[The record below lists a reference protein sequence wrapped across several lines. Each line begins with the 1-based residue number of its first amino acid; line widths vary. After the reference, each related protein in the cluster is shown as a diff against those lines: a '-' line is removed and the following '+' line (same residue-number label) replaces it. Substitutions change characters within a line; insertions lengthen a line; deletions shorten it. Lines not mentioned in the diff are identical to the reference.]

1 MALGSTYGNMVEYPT
16 ASTHAPDYLLGDPVM
31 VTATSMLSHLCVI
44 GKAVGANVVLG
55 LYSSNAMGEPNQ
67 LVASTPATAMGMGA
81 IEIPVAPTMLPPGQ
95 YWMFGVYDADASIG
109 LDESDPTAPV
119 RYVSHPFASP
129 LQEPFGPMASYPGQR
144 FNYYL
149 KVQ

>member
-1 MALGSTYGNMVEYPT
+1 MFGNAVEYPN
-16 ASTHAPDYLLGDPVM
+16 ASAHAPDYLVGDPVM
-31 VTATSMLSHLCVI
+31 VTGAAMLTHLCVI
-44 GKAVGANVVLG
+44 AKADGPNVVLA
-55 LYSSNAMGEPNQ
+55 LYASNAMGEPEH
-67 LVASTPATAMGMGA
+67 LMASTPATPLSVGSV
-81 IEIPVAPTMLPPGQ
+81 EIPVTPTMLPAGQ

-129 LQEPFGPMASYPGQR
+129 LQEPFGPTASYPGQR